1 MLYYII
7 PLFVCLIAI
16 FRYDMAQTRQREGKL
31 VWIFLYVYLIVL
43 MGYRYEVGGDTLNY
57 MGYWNYQ
64 EDLSDWQLTFKEQFA
79 PGYSLLCALS
89 YTLSPEFYV
98 FQLIHSFILNSL
110 LFYFICKNAQY
121 KFSSLM
127 VVFILTYLYFST
139 EILREV
145 IAVLIFSFNCSNLKN
160 RKWIPYYCGVFLS
173 VLFHYSAFILVIFPF
188 LTWVKF
194 DKKYIWCCLI
204 TGVLLM
210 FLLPIISLF
219 EGVVVVGDKLS
230 GYSQDTTHGILAD
243 FMALLRSWIFPL
255 LFVLFLKYG
264 MHRSIKYENLIA
276 IMTLFGFAAYF
287 SPIIFSRFSNYLI
300 LFYAISLADIL
311 IDCIR
316 GSTVTR
322 NNAIILFFCFI
333 LLYGSD
339 YIMYRRY
346 MMWVPYYSIWNPHH
360 ADRDNYNK
368 N

>member
-255 LFVLFLKYG
+255 LFVLFMKYG

-316 GSTVTR
+316 SSTVTR

-339 YIMYRRY
+339 YIMYRR
-346 MMWVPYYSIWNPHH
+346 
-360 ADRDNYNK
+360 
-368 N
+368 